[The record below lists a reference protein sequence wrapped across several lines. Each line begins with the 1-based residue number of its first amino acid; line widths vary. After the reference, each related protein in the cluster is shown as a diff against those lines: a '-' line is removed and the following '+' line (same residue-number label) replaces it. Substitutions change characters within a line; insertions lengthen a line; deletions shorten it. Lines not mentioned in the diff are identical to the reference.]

1 MNLLYN
7 TGIKVVQCVTITLL
21 LILTAY
27 IGDITAMTTSDS
39 ISILSENQEMKVC
52 RKCGTEKPFSE
63 FHKEKRCKDG
73 FCSLCKQCVALISK
87 ERHLRNKDIEN
98 KKNREKYAKD
108 IKSEFSKRKAY
119 LEKTKEQR
127 FYTQKR
133 YREINKE
140 RITSEKRDRYY
151 EKRDEILKKRKEY
164 YIYNR
169 EHCLLLQKERYE
181 NNKEKILEYSKQW
194 VEKNPEKRR
203 EIAKKYSRK
212 FRITPKG
219 RLKNCISTGIRSSLK
234 KGMKAGRSWEKL
246 VGYDINKLKK
256 HLEKQFDD
264 NMSWD
269 NYGSYWH
276 IDHIIPIAAFNFEKP
291 EDEDFR
297 ICWSLKNLRPLES
310 KENLSK
316 GAKIE
321 KPFQPSLVF

>member
-52 RKCGTEKPFSE
+52 PKCGQSKSINYFYKNKCT
-63 FHKEKRCKDG
+63 KDG
-73 FCSLCKQCVALISK
+73 LEIWCKSCKSDSAKKYYSLNKLKISSKQK
-87 ERHLRNKDIEN
+87 EYYNNNKDKRLVTIAKWREN
-98 KKNREKYAKD
+98 NPEKVKNIIKTWRSENRDKVKISTNKWKKQNPDK
-108 IKSEFSKRKAY
+108 IKILKA
-119 LEKTKEQR
+119 EQ
-127 FYTQKR
+127 YKR
-133 YREINKE
+133 YR
-140 RITSEKRDRYY
+140 
-151 EKRDEILKKRKEY
+151 
-164 YIYNR
+164 
-169 EHCLLLQKERYE
+169 
-181 NNKEKILEYSKQW
+181 
-194 VEKNPEKRR
+194 KNPSFVLSGSLSK
-203 EIAKKYSRK
+203 
-212 FRITPKG
+212 
-219 RLKNCISTGIRSSLK
+219 GIRYSLK
-234 KGMKAGRSWEKL
+234 KGITKNNTHWADMVDYTAEQ
-246 VGYDINKLKK
+246 LKN